1 MLVYASGDT
10 RRQGFVRL
18 SRARRDDS
26 RRRLDDYSFSKDT
39 MRPELFH
46 IGPIPVY
53 SFGLMMAIA
62 FLTANALLN
71 RELRRR
77 WKNEE
82 KAAAF
87 SSTITLIALVAGVS
101 GSKLFHLLEN
111 PDLLLRNGLAE
122 VFSGSGLTFFGGL
135 LMAITCIYVYVRRK
149 GMSFLYLADVA
160 APGLILAYGIG
171 RIGCQLAGDGDYGI
185 PSTLPW
191 SMSYPNGTVPTLSA
205 LNPELASKWMEM
217 NPGLP
222 VPVDITVH
230 PTPVYETLAC
240 LVIFL
245 FLYRLQQRIGQTQEG
260 RVFAWYLVGAGLE
273 RFLVEFLRLN
283 PLYGGLSQA
292 QWIGV
297 GLALAGMALLARS
310 ASTKTA

>member
-1 MLVYASGDT
+1 
-10 RRQGFVRL
+10 
-18 SRARRDDS
+18 
-26 RRRLDDYSFSKDT
+26 

-53 SFGLMMAIA
+53 SFGLMMALA

-77 WKNEE
+77 WRNEE
-82 KAAAF
+82 RAAAF
-87 SSTITLIALVAGVS
+87 SSTITLIALVAGVA

-111 PDLLLRNGLAE
+111 PGLLLRNGLSE

-135 LMAITCIYVYVRRK
+135 LMAIGCIHLYVRRK
-149 GMSFLYLADVA
+149 GIPFLFLADVT

-191 SMSYPNGTVPTLSA
+191 AMSYPDGTVPTLSA

-230 PTPVYETLAC
+230 PTPVYETLTF
-240 LVIFL
+240 LLIFV
-245 FLYRLQQRIGQTQEG
+245 FVYRLQQRLPAAPQGQ
-260 RVFAWYLVGAGLE
+260 VFGWYLVGAGCE
-273 RFLVEFLRLN
+273 RLLVEFLRLN

-292 QWIGV
+292 QWISI
-297 GLALAGMALLARS
+297 GLMLAGVTILVRS
-310 ASTKTA
+310 GRRSDAVSA